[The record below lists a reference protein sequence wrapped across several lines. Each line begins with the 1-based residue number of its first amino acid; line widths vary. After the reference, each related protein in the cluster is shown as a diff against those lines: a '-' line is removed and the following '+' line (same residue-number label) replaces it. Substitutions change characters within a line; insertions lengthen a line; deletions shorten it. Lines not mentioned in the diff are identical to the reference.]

1 MAPAVSRN
9 ALYGEVLRRRWRP
22 RRIGIGFAVLVVY
35 WWAAR
40 GTEVSLPELIRGLPN
55 IGKVI
60 GQMFPPDLSVLR
72 GIAGPML
79 ETLQIGILAT
89 LIASLLAIPFG
100 YFAAS
105 NMAPHRLVY
114 LGTRAVLNVFRG
126 VSEIIWGLFFVVA
139 VGLGA
144 FPGVLALVVFST
156 GVIGKLLA
164 EAVEAVD
171 RGPIEAV
178 RSTGAS
184 NWKVFLYG
192 VWPQVM
198 PVYLG
203 YCLYYWDHNTRQA
216 TILGFVGAGGI
227 GYTLFTAI
235 SNYEFEKATTAI
247 LVMVVLITIVDR
259 LSWWFRRRFM

>member
-1 MAPAVSRN
+1 MTPAVSRN
-9 ALYGEVLRRRWRP
+9 ALYVEVLRRRWRP
-22 RRIGIGFAVLVVY
+22 IRIGIGFVVVVVY

-40 GTEVSLPELIRGLPN
+40 GTEVSLSELIRGLPN

-60 GQMFPPDLSVLR
+60 GQMFPPDPSVLR
-72 GIAGPML
+72 GIAGPVL

-89 LIASLLAIPFG
+89 LIASLLAIPLG

-114 LGTRAVLNVFRG
+114 LATRAVLNVFRG

-139 VGLGA
+139 VGLGT
-144 FPGVLALVVFST
+144 FPGVLALVIFST

-198 PVYLG
+198 PVYLS

-259 LSWWFRRRFM
+259 LSWWLRRRFM